1 MKTNLLTPNLGFINA
16 ARATSDDNPITSLQA
31 ILFFFA
37 MVGVIIAFSFMKK
50 LYYRY
55 RYNKKYFVLPKISVR
70 GISYVGMVIA
80 VSVSAIIII
89 AAVTSGIS
97 NTIFRAFP
105 GSRVAIESV
114 LIKIGGL
121 LFGPLLGMFIGAAV
135 DFLAVALSGGVF
147 HYGYLISAMAFGV
160 FAGLVKTIIVY
171 SGGNNFRFCIYSTAI
186 LGLVASGISIMIYYV
201 RNQIPDSV
209 SFGFWDIPMDWKYL
223 LAIVVSLFSFIL
235 LGVWFLYFLTL
246 VNPKVKSIFKF
257 LAPVILMV
265 SLSEVAINLILLPVF
280 DAEINN
286 QPYWVWFAGRF
297 ITLPAVTIVNIV
309 VLFSVYRIVAPL
321 VKYDYTSDM
330 FEDLERKK

>member
-1 MKTNLLTPNLGFINA
+1 MQNILNYSSSSLFSA
-16 ARATSDDNPITSLQA
+16 ARAASSENPISSLQA

-37 MVGVIIAFSFMKK
+37 MVGIIIVFSFMKK

-55 RYNKKYFVLPKISVR
+55 RYNKRYFVLPRISVR

-160 FAGLVKTIIVY
+160 FAGLVKTIIIY
-171 SGGNNFRFCIYSTAI
+171 SGGNNFRFGVYSTII
-186 LGLVASGISIMIYYV
+186 LTLVGLGISVMIYYV
-201 RNQIPDSV
+201 RDQIPDSV
-209 SFGFWDIPMDWKYL
+209 SFGFWTIPMDWKYL
-223 LAIVVSLFSFIL
+223 LAIVISLFGFIL
-235 LGVWFLYFLTL
+235 ISVWLLYLLSLF
-246 VNPKVKSIFKF
+246 NPKIKSIYKF

-297 ITLPAVTIVNIV
+297 ITLPLVTIVNIV

-321 VKYDYTSDM
+321 VKYDYTTDM
-330 FEDLERKK
+330 FEDYERK